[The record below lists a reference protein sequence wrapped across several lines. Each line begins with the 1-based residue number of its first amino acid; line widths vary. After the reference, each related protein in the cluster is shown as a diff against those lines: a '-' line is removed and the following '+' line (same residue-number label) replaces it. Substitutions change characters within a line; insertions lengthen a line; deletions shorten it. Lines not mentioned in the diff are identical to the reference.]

1 MGLGLKRPSKPH
13 LTLKWVQYEEDDRL
27 DVVKCIRVYMQ
38 RMEQVRA
45 KEDQLLISYT
55 KPHRAVQTCTIAW
68 WLKCVMESAGIE
80 VDKYKAHSTRA
91 AATSKAKKLG
101 LSVEQ
106 IVERANWSRVTTFK
120 KF

>member
-1 MGLGLKRPSKPH
+1 
-13 LTLKWVQYEEDDRL
+13 
-27 DVVKCIRVYMQ
+27 
-38 RMEQVRA
+38 MEQVRA

-55 KPHRAVQTCTIAW
+55 KPHRAVQTCTIAR

-120 KF
+120 KFYHKEVQAATEKQFQDKVLQV

>member
-1 MGLGLKRPSKPH
+1 
-13 LTLKWVQYEEDDRL
+13 
-27 DVVKCIRVYMQ
+27 
-38 RMEQVRA
+38 
-45 KEDQLLISYT
+45 
-55 KPHRAVQTCTIAW
+55 
-68 WLKCVMESAGIE
+68 MESAGIE

-120 KF
+120 KFYHKEVQAATEKQFQDKVLQV